1 MGFSVAEIT
10 SGVDET
16 GEFGRPFLGGLW
28 GCAITSVL
36 KVVSIWNPTGESAY
50 GIVNATGFCLKLMG
64 IFDYYVKLCH

>member
-28 GCAITSVL
+28 GCSITSVL
-36 KVVSIWNPTGESAY
+36 WVFSVWNPTGES
-50 GIVNATGFCLKLMG
+50 V
-64 IFDYYVKLCH
+64 